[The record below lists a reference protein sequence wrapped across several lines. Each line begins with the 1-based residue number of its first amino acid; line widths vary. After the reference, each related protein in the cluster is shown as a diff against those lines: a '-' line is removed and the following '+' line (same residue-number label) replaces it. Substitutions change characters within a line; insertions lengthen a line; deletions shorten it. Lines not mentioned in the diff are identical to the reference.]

1 MKIDREE
8 DVFKI
13 LRDLKEEIKGK
24 YKVTEIGVFG
34 SFVKNKQDEKSDVDI
49 LVDFEE
55 RADFFDLVALGL
67 FLEEK
72 LNHKVDVVPR
82 KAVRKEL
89 QEGILNE
96 VSFI

>member
-1 MKIDREE
+1 MDRKE

-13 LRDLKEEIKGK
+13 LKDLKDEIKGK

-34 SFVKNKQDEKSDVDI
+34 SFVKNKQDAKSDVDI
-49 LVDFEE
+49 LVDFKE

-72 LNHKVDVVPR
+72 LNRKVHIVPR
-82 KAVRKEL
+82 KAVRREL
-89 QEGILNE
+89 QEEILNE